1 MTKNPYRTYIQEAIV
16 KLKANVFGY
25 FQILMHFQCK
35 YQQDLGFYR
44 HHNFAVV
51 RGAENYN
58 TIKSSFREVLRDIN
72 RLIERGFILVEGHL
86 VPVEM
91 FLGGTRK

>member
-1 MTKNPYRTYIQEAIV
+1 MSKNPYRTYIQEAIV

-25 FQILMHFQCK
+25 FRILIHFRCNINMI
-35 YQQDLGFYR
+35 LSFIGN
-44 HHNFAVV
+44 HTFAVV
-51 RGAENYN
+51 RGSENYD
-58 TIKSSFREVLRDIN
+58 TIKSSFRDVLRDIN

-91 FLGGTRK
+91 FLGGTTK

>member
-35 YQQDLGFYR
+35 YQHDLGFYR

-91 FLGGTRK
+91 FLGGTRR